1 MSKYLSE
8 ISYVILEVEHTG
20 EQRDIHDLLITRLN
34 FTHRGG
40 SD

>member
-1 MSKYLSE
+1 MSKYLRE
-8 ISYVILEVEHTG
+8 ISYVIWEVEHTG
-20 EQRDIHDLLITRLN
+20 EPRDIQDLLITRLN